1 MLATET
7 RMQLKDPSP
16 DLPLAQRMSHQAIAA
31 ALTLL
36 VAGNASA
43 HHGFDGRY
51 SLSAPVWVEGEVVDA
66 YFGHPHSELT
76 VRVSSEIVV
85 PQPSPNLG
93 PAASFL
99 DPQAL
104 SVPGDIIGQT
114 VVLELPPT
122 PQYVLLGNRIARG
135 DRIAAVAVRNCEPPH
150 QLNVQWLRMADGVVE
165 SRSRAMSYMVE
176 EC

>member
-1 MLATET
+1 MMHMKGFPAAGASVADKVLRKVVGTGLA
-7 RMQLKDPSP
+7 LG
-16 DLPLAQRMSHQAIAA
+16 LILAGGAR
-31 ALTLL
+31 
-36 VAGNASA
+36 A

-51 SLSAPVWVEGEVVDA
+51 ILAAPVWVEGVVVEA

-76 VRVSSEIVV
+76 VQVSSDMAM
-85 PQPSPNLG
+85 PAPLPDLG

-99 DPQAL
+99 DAQAL
-104 SVPGDIIGQT
+104 MVPEDIVGQT

-122 PQYVLLGNRIARG
+122 PQYSSLGDRIARG

-150 QLNVQWLRMADGVVE
+150 QINVQWLRLPDGGVE
-165 SRSRAMSYMVE
+165 SRIGAMSYMVE

>member
-1 MLATET
+1 MV
-7 RMQLKDPSP
+7 QLKEVPTDHS
-16 DLPLAQRMSHQAIAA
+16 LAKKMLRYAVGA
-31 ALTLL
+31 ALALGFL
-36 VAGNASA
+36 VAGGARA

-51 SLSAPVWVEGEVVDA
+51 DLAAPVWIEGVVVDA

-76 VRVSSEIVV
+76 VHVSSDIAV
-85 PQPSPNLG
+85 PEPRPELG

-104 SVPGDIIGQT
+104 TVPADIVGQT

-122 PQYVLLGNRIARG
+122 AQYASLGNRIASG
-135 DRIAAVAVRNCEPPH
+135 DRIAVIAVRNCEPPH
-150 QLNVQWLRMADGVVE
+150 QLNVQWLRLPGGEVE
-165 SRSRAMSYMVE
+165 SRTGAMSYMVE